1 MKEEYKIF
9 INKVPVLRNKAKAIL
24 TIFYILSLILLMV
37 LYFYYI
43 DPITWFM
50 PIITQTLMVIIVI
63 IISYIHFK
71 KADGYRKKYGLLAY
85 QPYFYRYIIPY
96 IVAWYALFYHP
107 LFISQTHLFPFLV
120 SIFIAIVLF
129 VILIFITLHIG
140 RAGFKLITHGLD
152 IYTVFPEETTV
163 IRGEIYG
170 FIRHPLYL
178 TLTVGCFALSFVAN
192 NIIAILAA
200 TIQLIP
206 SIIVGKMED
215 KNLIKRDGDAH
226 LEYINSTALLFPFK
240 KILGFFKLL
249 FFFK

>member
-1 MKEEYKIF
+1 
-9 INKVPVLRNKAKAIL
+9 
-24 TIFYILSLILLMV
+24 MV
-37 LYFYYI
+37 LYFYYV
-43 DPITWFM
+43 DPIAWFM
-50 PIITQTLMVIIVI
+50 PIFTQALMAVIVI
-63 IISYIHFK
+63 IIAYFHFK
-71 KADGYRKKYGLLAY
+71 KVDDYKKKYRLLAY
-85 QPYFYRYIIPY
+85 QPYFYHYIIPY
-96 IVAWYALFYHP
+96 IVFWYAIFYHP
-107 LFISQTHLFPFLV
+107 LFISQTPLFPFLT
-120 SIFIAIVLF
+120 SIFIAILLF
-129 VILIFITLHIG
+129 VILILITLHIE

-200 TIQLIP
+200 IIQLIP
-206 SIIVGKMED
+206 CTIVGKMED
-215 KNLIKRDGDAH
+215 KDLIKRDGDTH

-240 KILGFFKLL
+240 RILGFFKLL